1 MKIWHSLEIEIA
13 RSAEQ
18 VVSGQLWLAGTT
30 GIEISEDGPDTLTF
44 RAYFDENQD
53 TAKLRDQ
60 ILASLQLAGI
70 PEKALRSLTQ
80 LDVED
85 QDWLAEWKKGY
96 SPTPIGD
103 RLLITPS
110 WKRNEVE
117 TSDRVTV
124 EIDPGMAFGTGTH
137 ETTRGCLEMLDRYWH
152 GGSLLDAGTGTGIL
166 AIAAIKLA
174 PGSQVTGFDI
184 DPDAIVVAEANAA
197 INGVSDHITLEVNNV
212 GAYEGEEYDIVVAN
226 LTADVLIPL
235 SARFANVVRQGS
247 LLVASGVLLEQEN
260 DIVESFTASGFRV
273 KERRPDGEWVTIC
286 FQVPAFGASGLEDRE
301 IGDLK

>member
-13 RSAEQ
+13 RAAEQ

-30 GIEISEDGPDTLTF
+30 GLEISEDGPDTLTF
-44 RAYFDENQD
+44 RAYFDEPQD
-53 TAKLRDQ
+53 TTKLREQ
-60 ILASLQLAGI
+60 ILTSLKLAGI
-70 PEKALRSLTQ
+70 PQTAVRSLTQ

-117 TSDRVTV
+117 GSDRVIV

-174 PGSQVTGFDI
+174 PGSRVTGFDI
-184 DPDAIVVAEANAA
+184 DPEAIAVAESNAA
-197 INGVSDHITLEVNNV
+197 INGVSDAITLEVNNLA
-212 GAYEGEEYDIVVAN
+212 AYEDEEFDMVMAN

-235 SARFANVVRQGS
+235 STRFPKVVRQGG
-247 LLVASGVLLEQEN
+247 LLIASGILLEQEN
-260 DIVESFTASGFRV
+260 DVVESLSASGFLV
-273 KERRPDGEWVTIC
+273 KERKPDGEWVTIV
-286 FQVPAFGASGLEDRE
+286 FQGRSGVTN
-301 IGDLK
+301 

>member
-13 RSAEQ
+13 RAAEQ

-30 GIEISEDGPDTLTF
+30 GLEISEDGPDTLTF
-44 RAYFDENQD
+44 RAYFDEPQD
-53 TAKLRDQ
+53 TTKLREQ
-60 ILASLQLAGI
+60 ILTSLKLAGI
-70 PEKALRSLTQ
+70 PQTAVRSLTQ

-117 TSDRVTV
+117 GSDRVIV

-174 PGSQVTGFDI
+174 PGSRVTGFDI
-184 DPDAIVVAEANAA
+184 DPEAIAVAEANAA
-197 INGVSDHITLEVNNV
+197 INGVSDAITLEVNNLA
-212 GAYEGEEYDIVVAN
+212 AYEDEEFDMVMAN

-235 SARFANVVRQGS
+235 STRFAKVVRQGG
-247 LLVASGVLLEQEN
+247 LLIASGILLEQEN
-260 DIVESFTASGFRV
+260 DVVESLSASGFLV
-273 KERRPDGEWVTIC
+273 KERKPDGEWVTIVL
-286 FQVPAFGASGLEDRE
+286 QLRSGVTNEQRSGE
-301 IGDLK
+301 IF